1 MKVEAGH
8 ETRPIALVTILN
20 SIRSKSQIECAVHG
34 VALKLVVEEGSGN
47 TRSSSRD
54 SDVVARDKRIG
65 DTKHALIRAIQ
76 PDDGVIGHDAVINNI
91 NRTVESPNLL
101 FEPPKSRAFICTWRL
116 WEGENAEIRV
126 CSCSAGCDD

>member
-1 MKVEAGH
+1 LKVEAGH

-54 SDVVARDKRIG
+54 FDVVASDKRIG

-76 PDDGVIGHDAVINNI
+76 SDDGVIGHDAVINI
-91 NRTVESPNLL
+91 NRTVETPNML
-101 FEPPKSRAFICTWRL
+101 FQLPKSRAFVCRWRL
-116 WEGENAEIRV
+116 WEGEKAEIRV
-126 CSCSAGCDD
+126 CSRSAGCDD

>member
-1 MKVEAGH
+1 LKVEAGH

-54 SDVVARDKRIG
+54 FDVVASDKRIG

-76 PDDGVIGHDAVINNI
+76 PDDGVIGHDAVINI
-91 NRTVESPNLL
+91 NRTVETPNML
-101 FEPPKSRAFICTWRL
+101 FEPPKSRAFVCRWRL
-116 WEGENAEIRV
+116 WEGEKAEIRV
-126 CSCSAGCDD
+126 YSRSAGCDD

>member
-1 MKVEAGH
+1 MNWLGGFGRWRIEAEAGH

-47 TRSSSRD
+47 TRSGSRD
-54 SDVVARDKRIG
+54 SDVVASDKRIG

-76 PDDGVIGHDAVINNI
+76 PDDGVIGHDAVINI
-91 NRTVESPNLL
+91 N
-101 FEPPKSRAFICTWRL
+101 
-116 WEGENAEIRV
+116 
-126 CSCSAGCDD
+126 

>member
-1 MKVEAGH
+1 LKVEAGH

-54 SDVVARDKRIG
+54 FDVVASDKRIG

-76 PDDGVIGHDAVINNI
+76 PDDGVIGHDAVINI
-91 NRTVESPNLL
+91 NRTVETPNML
-101 FEPPKSRAFICTWRL
+101 FQLPKSRAFVCRWRL
-116 WEGENAEIRV
+116 WEGEKAEIRV
-126 CSCSAGCDD
+126 CSRSAGCDD